1 RDALQDLDRDL
12 RDQLPDPGLPRR
24 RAGHRVGPVRRGHAD
39 RRRRRPRHV
48 RRARVHRAL
57 LRLLPADA
65 VVHAHRPDPA
75 RADTGD
81 DVMPTTYARLSRG
94 LVALAAA
101 AALFAAVEAAASS
114 GPDLRFEPAPVH
126 RLDDASLQRG
136 ARTFVNYCLN

>member
-1 RDALQDLDRDL
+1 
-12 RDQLPDPGLPRR
+12 
-24 RAGHRVGPVRRGHAD
+24 
-39 RRRRRPRHV
+39 
-48 RRARVHRAL
+48 
-57 LRLLPADA
+57 
-65 VVHAHRPDPA
+65 PDPA

-101 AALFAAVEAAASS
+101 AAPVPPDDTAAATRARTRRRAAWAPAAGLLAAGEAAASS

-136 ARTFVNYCLN
+136 ARTFVNYCLNCHSAKYMRYNRLTDIG